1 MAKFTFKNI
10 TADRKAVN
18 GTYDAPINPTL
29 GYSVDNEATLG
40 FAEDFDIAAGDVKI
54 PVYDHGFHGYAVVHP
69 GEAFV
74 ADAGEDAAAIAFYSE
89 VACQLN
95 KGDCVEAKVEG
106 VEPHTPE
113 SI

>member
-40 FAEDFDIAAGDVKI
+40 FAEDFGIAAGDVKI

-74 ADAGEDAAAIAFYSE
+74 ADNYIGSKLFFSDYE
-89 VACQLN
+89 
-95 KGDCVEAKVEG
+95 EG
-106 VEPHTPE
+106 KRAEYLPHKQRR
-113 SI
+113 IIYLLRNYRK